1 MELVGLQKPWKA
13 NLNGFTNVIT
23 YYGSS
28 SYNTAEMSK
37 LIELIVQECKQQ
49 GIETK
54 PKAEI
59 NALLES
65 WDKKWT

>member
-1 MELVGLQKPWKA
+1 M
-13 NLNGFTNVIT
+13 NGFTNVIT

-37 LIELIVQECKQQ
+37 LIELIVQECKQL

-59 NALLES
+59 DSLLES
-65 WDKKWT
+65 WDKK

>member
-1 MELVGLQKPWKA
+1 M
-13 NLNGFTNVIT
+13 IT

-37 LIELIVQECKQQ
+37 LIELIVQECKQL

-54 PKAEI
+54 PQKEI
-59 NALLES
+59 DSLLES
-65 WDKKWT
+65 WGKK